1 MIVWMSEDDSIEYI
15 SDAWTAYALEERIL
29 DDLIRQ
35 EVTEPVAVLLS
46 DGTTAFYV
54 ATGEIL

>member
-15 SDAWTAYALEERIL
+15 SDAWTAYALEERNL

-35 EVTEPVAVLLS
+35 EVTDPVAVLLS